1 MEWVKDVVLAL
12 LGLSITL
19 YMYFSRK
26 KDKKFEAIDKDFDD
40 LWSYAENVK
49 KEKDAIDK
57 AVVSLTKE
65 VEMVKGYTERQ
76 FALLDCSQKELRD
89 FSMKQGEEIKGLIKD
104 LADKL
109 DKYFNSVQEL
119 NVRVVEHIASS
130 GVKHG

>member
-1 MEWVKDVVLAL
+1 MDWVKDVVLAL

-19 YMYFSRK
+19 YMFFSKK
-26 KDKKFEAIDKDFDD
+26 KDKKFDVIDKDFDD
-40 LWSYAENVK
+40 LWHYAENVK

-76 FALLDCSQKELRD
+76 FTLLDCSQKELRD
-89 FSMKQGEEIKGLIKD
+89 FSLKQGEEIKGLIKD